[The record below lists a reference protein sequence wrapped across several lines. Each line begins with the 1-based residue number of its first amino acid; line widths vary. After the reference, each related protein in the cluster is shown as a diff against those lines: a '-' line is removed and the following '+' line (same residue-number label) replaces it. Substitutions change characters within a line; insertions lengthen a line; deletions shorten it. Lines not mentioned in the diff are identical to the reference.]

1 MTNTLEK
8 IIADKKINIEKYKKA
23 FTIED
28 LKKKYILIKIT

>member
-8 IIADKKINIEKYKKA
+8 IIADKKNSVEKYKKS

-28 LKKKYILIKIT
+28 LKKKIS